1 MFPCGE
7 FLTRAHKKEQCGKN
21 QVDDNDQENGHHH
34 GARRGA
40 ANLLGASSGGEA
52 LQTADSCDSDAKHDA
67 FNESSDDITEEERV
81 KGGPNV
87 ARERKVG
94 FRDAEK
100 RPAKNAHGVGP
111 NGETRQHHG
120 HGDELGGDQK
130 MHGADGHGFESVDFF
145 GDFHG
150 ADFRREGGAGTA
162 NHDDSGDERAKF
174 ARHGDGHGGGDV
186 AHGAETA
193 ELVGG

>member
-1 MFPCGE
+1 MFPYGE

-21 QVDDNDQENGHHH
+21 QVDNNDQENGHHH

-40 ANLLGASSGGEA
+40 ADLLGASSSGEA
-52 LQTADSCDSDAKHDA
+52 LQTANSGDSDAKHDA
-67 FNESSDDITEEERV
+67 FDESCDDITEEERV

-100 RPAKNAHGVGP
+100 RPAKNAHG
-111 NGETRQHHG
+111 
-120 HGDELGGDQK
+120 DEFWGDQK
-130 MHGADGHGFESVDFF
+130 MHGTDGHGFESVDFF

-150 ADFRREGGAGTA
+150 ADFGGESGAGTA
-162 NHDDSGDERAKF
+162 DHDDSGDERAKF
-174 ARHGDGHGGGDV
+174 TR
-186 AHGAETA
+186 
-193 ELVGG
+193 